1 MRMHNK
7 NNKLEDFKYTFD
19 NINVWINN
27 VDNKI
32 SILLVFLVA
41 IIGYTFSINKKIN
54 MNNIQTFIIMISIV
68 LLVCG
73 CLLCIFALKGRI
85 KSKINYTSIL
95 FFGSISKMD
104 RKEYYDTLSKMDE
117 KQLVNDIKNQ
127 IYINSCICSKKFKLY
142 NFALDCLIISIFLI
156 SLVHIISIF

>member
-1 MRMHNK
+1 MHNK

-19 NINVWINN
+19 NINAWINN

-41 IIGYTFSINKKIN
+41 IIGYTFSINNKIN
-54 MNNIQTFIIMISIV
+54 MNNIQSLIIVISII

-73 CLLCIFALKGRI
+73 CLLCVFALKGRVKSNI
-85 KSKINYTSIL
+85 KYTSIV
-95 FFGSISKMD
+95 FFSSISKMD
-104 RKEYYDTLSKMDE
+104 RKDYYDTLSKMDK
-117 KQLVNDIKNQ
+117 KQLENDIMNQ

-156 SLVHIISIF
+156 SLVYIISIF

>member
-1 MRMHNK
+1 MHNK

-19 NINVWINN
+19 NINAWINN

-41 IIGYTFSINKKIN
+41 IIGYNFSINNKIN
-54 MNNIQTFIIMISIV
+54 MNNIQSLIIVISII

-73 CLLCIFALKGRI
+73 CLLCVFALKGRVKSNI
-85 KSKINYTSIL
+85 KYTSIV
-95 FFGSISKMD
+95 FFSSISKMD
-104 RKEYYDTLSKMDE
+104 RKDYYDTLSKMDK
-117 KQLVNDIKNQ
+117 KQLENDIMNQ

-156 SLVHIISIF
+156 SLVYIISIF